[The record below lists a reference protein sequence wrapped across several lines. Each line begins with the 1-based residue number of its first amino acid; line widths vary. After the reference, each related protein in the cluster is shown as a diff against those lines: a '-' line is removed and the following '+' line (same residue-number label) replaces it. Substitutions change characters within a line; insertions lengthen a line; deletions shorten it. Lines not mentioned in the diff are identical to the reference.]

1 MTSRVLLTCTAA
13 ALLTACTSATP
24 DGKAPPAAASVPPHQ
39 QANPWFR
46 GGVEAVAARGAEPG
60 GAKNVVLF
68 VGDGMG
74 ISTVTAAR
82 ILAGQ
87 QAGGSGEE
95 HLLSFE
101 HFPFTGLAK
110 TYNVDAQTAD
120 SAGTMSA
127 MMTGVKTDM
136 GVFGIDE
143 DVVRGNCASARGN
156 RVVTALELAELAGKA
171 TGVVST
177 ARLTH
182 ATPGA
187 TYAHTADRDWED
199 DSALPAEAAAAGC
212 RDIASQF
219 VTFRERLAERY
230 PGAAVDGIEVALG
243 GGRRHFLP
251 AEGSPSA
258 QGSPHGSGRRT
269 DGDLVA
275 RWLASTPGGRYVND
289 RDSLLAAPQDGPLLG
304 LFTDSHM
311 SYEADRPATEPSLT
325 DMTLAA
331 LDRLAG
337 DPAGFFLM
345 VEAGR
350 IDHAHHAGN
359 AANALGD
366 TIELSR
372 AVAATLERVDPAE
385 TLVIVTA
392 DHSHTL
398 TLGGYPR
405 RGNPILGKV
414 VFPGEDAPAL
424 AVDGLPYTT
433 LGYRNGRGF
442 RDFGDETDADATY
455 AEPPHPGRVDLT
467 DVNTEAPGFHQAALV
482 PTDSE
487 THGGEDVAVYAIGP
501 GAAAVS
507 GVQEQ
512 SNIFHVMNA
521 AAGLAAAADAVLRG
535 GPEAATATSAKAS
548 YRGRAR

>member
-1 MTSRVLLTCTAA
+1 MTARAFLTCTAA
-13 ALLTACTSATP
+13 AILAACASASP
-24 DGKAPPAAASVPPHQ
+24 DGAPPATAAVPAHQ

-46 GGVEAVAARGAEPG
+46 DGAEAVAARGAAPG

-74 ISTVTAAR
+74 LSTVTAAR

-87 QAGGSGEE
+87 QAGASGEE

-101 HFPFTGLAK
+101 RFPFTGLAK
-110 TYNVDAQTAD
+110 TYNVDAQTPD

-143 DVVRGNCASARGN
+143 DVIRGDCDSARGHS
-156 RVVTALELAELAGKA
+156 VVTALELAELAGKA

-199 DSALPAEAAAAGC
+199 DSELPESAAAAGC

-219 VTFRERLAERY
+219 VDFRERLAARY

-251 AEGSPSA
+251 EGSE
-258 QGSPHGSGRRT
+258 QGSGRRS

-275 RWLASTPGGRYVND
+275 RWLEANPGGHYVAD
-289 RDSLLAAPQDGPLLG
+289 RDSLLAAPPGGPLLG

-325 DMTLAA
+325 DMTVAA

-337 DPAGFFLM
+337 DPEGFFLM

-359 AANALGD
+359 AANALTD

-372 AVAATLERVDPAE
+372 AVAATLARVDPAE

-392 DHSHTL
+392 DHSHTM
-398 TLGGYPR
+398 TMGGYPR

-414 VFPGEDAPAL
+414 VFPGQEAPAL
-424 AVDGLPYTT
+424 AGDGLPYTT

-442 RDFGDETDADATY
+442 RDFGDETDADRTY
-455 AEPPHPGRVDLT
+455 AEPPNPGRADLT
-467 DVNTEAPGFHQAALV
+467 AVDTEAPGFHQEALV

-521 AAGLAAAADAVLRG
+521 AAGLAAAAEAALRG
-535 GPEAATATSAKAS
+535 DPEAGEAAS
-548 YRGRAR
+548 GGSRYRGRAR

>member
-1 MTSRVLLTCTAA
+1 MTARAIFTCTAA
-13 ALLTACTSATP
+13 AILAACASTGP
-24 DGKAPPAAASVPPHQ
+24 DGTPPAIVAIPSHQ
-39 QANPWFR
+39 QENPWFR
-46 GGVEAVAARGAEPG
+46 GGVETVATRGAAQG
-60 GAKNVVLF
+60 WAKNVVLF

-74 ISTVTAAR
+74 VSTVTAAR

-87 QAGGSGEE
+87 QAGASGEE

-101 HFPFTGLAK
+101 RFPFTGLAK
-110 TYNVDAQTAD
+110 TYNVDAQTPD

-143 DVVRGNCASARGN
+143 DVVRGDCASTRGHV
-156 RVVTALELAELAGKA
+156 VVTALELAELAGKA

-199 DSALPAEAAAAGC
+199 DSELPEGAAGC

-219 VTFRERLAERY
+219 VAFRELLAARY
-230 PGAAVDGIEVALG
+230 PGASVDGIEVALG

-251 AEGSPSA
+251 EGSSN
-258 QGSPHGSGRRT
+258 GSGRRG

-275 RWLASTPGGRYVND
+275 RWLRENPGGHYVAD
-289 RDSLLAAPQDGPLLG
+289 RDSLLAAPRGGPLLG

-311 SYEADRPATEPSLT
+311 SYEADRPASEPSLT
-325 DMTLAA
+325 DMTVAA

-337 DPAGFFLM
+337 DPEGFFLM

-359 AANALGD
+359 AANALTD

-372 AVAATLERVDPAE
+372 AVAATLARVDPAE

-392 DHSHTL
+392 DHSHTM
-398 TLGGYPR
+398 TMGGYPR

-414 VFPGEDAPAL
+414 VFPGQDAPAL
-424 AVDGLPYTT
+424 AKDGLPYTT

-442 RDFGDETDADATY
+442 RDFGDETDADTTY
-455 AEPPHPGRVDLT
+455 AEPPNPGRADLT
-467 DVNTEAPGFHQAALV
+467 AVDTEAPGFHQEALV

-512 SNIFHVMNA
+512 SNVFHVMNA
-521 AAGLAAAADAVLRG
+521 AAALAAAADAALPG
-535 GPEAATATSAKAS
+535 GDQAGKAASGHST

>member
-1 MTSRVLLTCTAA
+1 MTPRILLSCTAA
-13 ALLTACTSATP
+13 ALLAACAGATP
-24 DGKAPPAAASVPPHQ
+24 EGAPPPATGAVPAHQ
-39 QANPWFR
+39 QENPWFR
-46 GGVEAVAARGAEPG
+46 DGASAVAARGAGHG
-60 GAKNVVLF
+60 GARNVVLF

-74 ISTVTAAR
+74 VSTVTAAR

-87 QAGGSGEE
+87 QAGASGEE

-101 HFPFTGLAK
+101 RFPFTGLAK
-110 TYNVDAQTAD
+110 TYNVDAQTPD

-136 GVFGIDE
+136 GVFGVDE
-143 DVVRGNCASARGN
+143 DVVRGHCDSARGN
-156 RVVTALELAELAGKA
+156 SVISALELAELAGKA

-182 ATPGA
+182 ATPAA
-187 TYAHTADRDWED
+187 TYAHSADRDWED
-199 DSALPAEAAAAGC
+199 DSELPADAAAAGC

-219 VTFRERLAERY
+219 LAFREQLAERY
-230 PGAAVDGIEVALG
+230 PGAVVDGIEVALG

-251 AEGSPSA
+251 AGNSA
-258 QGSPHGSGRRT
+258 HGSGRRG
-269 DGDLVA
+269 DGDLIA
-275 RWLASTPGGRYVND
+275 RWLAENPGGHYVAD
-289 RDSLLAAPQDGPLLG
+289 RDSLLGAPGDGPLLG
-304 LFTDSHM
+304 LFTASHM

-325 DMTLAA
+325 DMTIAA
-331 LDRLAG
+331 LERLAG
-337 DPAGFFLM
+337 DPEGFFLM

-372 AVAATLERVDPAE
+372 AVAATLQRVDPAE

-392 DHSHTL
+392 DHSHTM
-398 TLGGYPR
+398 TMGGYPR

-414 VFPGEDAPAL
+414 VFPGQDTPAL
-424 AVDGLPYTT
+424 AEDGLPYTT

-455 AEPPHPGRVDLT
+455 AAPPHAGRVDLT
-467 DVNTEAPGFHQAALV
+467 DVDTEAPGFHQEALV
-482 PTDSE
+482 PTASE

-521 AAGLAAAADAVLRG
+521 AAALQAAADAAL
-535 GPEAATATSAKAS
+535 
-548 YRGRAR
+548 AR

>member
-1 MTSRVLLTCTAA
+1 MNPRTVFSCLSAA
-13 ALLTACTSATP
+13 FLVACASADP
-24 DGKAPPAAASVPPHQ
+24 DKANPDNAQPPAAAAVPAHQ
-39 QANPWFR
+39 QENAWFR
-46 GGVEAVAARGAEPG
+46 TGVEAVAARGAAG
-60 GAKNVVLF
+60 GTAKNVVLF

-74 ISTVTAAR
+74 VSTVTAAR

-87 QAGGSGEE
+87 QGGGSGEE

-101 HFPFTGLAK
+101 RFPFTGLAK
-110 TYNVDAQTAD
+110 TYNVDAQTPD

-127 MMTGVKTDM
+127 MMAGVKTDM
-136 GVFGIDE
+136 GVFGVDE
-143 DVVRGNCASARGN
+143 RVTRGDCASTRGAK
-156 RVVTALELAELAGKA
+156 VVTALELAELAGKA

-199 DSALPAEAAAAGC
+199 DSALPAAAAAEGC

-219 VTFRERLAERY
+219 VAFAGQLAGRY
-230 PGAAVDGIEVALG
+230 PQARVDGIEVALG

-251 AEGSPSA
+251 TEGS
-258 QGSPHGSGRRT
+258 GYGTGRRG
-269 DGDLVA
+269 DDDLVA
-275 RWLASTPGGRYVND
+275 RWLEQTPGGHYVAD
-289 RDSLLAAPQDGPLLG
+289 RAALLAAPAEGPLLG
-304 LFTDSHM
+304 LFSDSHM
-311 SYEADRPATEPSLT
+311 SYEADRQDSEPSLT
-325 DMTLAA
+325 DMTVAA
-331 LDRLAG
+331 LQRLA
-337 DPAGFFLM
+337 DHPEGFFLM

-372 AVAATLERVDPAE
+372 AVAATLARVDPAE

-392 DHSHTL
+392 DHSHTM
-398 TLGGYPR
+398 TMGGYPR

-414 VFPGEDAPAL
+414 VFPGQEAPAL

-442 RDFGDETDADATY
+442 RDYGDETDADKTY
-455 AEPPHPGRVDLT
+455 AAAPHAGRVDLT
-467 DVNTEAPGFHQAALV
+467 EVDTEAPGFHQEALV

-512 SNIFHVMNA
+512 SNLFHVMNA
-521 AAGLAAAADAVLRG
+521 AAGLAAAADAALG
-535 GPEAATATSAKAS
+535 GGTEAGTADAGHSP

>member
-1 MTSRVLLTCTAA
+1 MTPRVLLTCTAA
-13 ALLTACTSATP
+13 LLAACAGTTP
-24 DGKAPPAAASVPPHQ
+24 DSAAPPAVGSVPAHQ
-39 QANPWFR
+39 QANPWFQS
-46 GGVEAVAARGAEPG
+46 GVETVAARAAAAGA
-60 GAKNVVLF
+60 AKNVVLF

-74 ISTVTAAR
+74 VSTVTAAR

-101 HFPFTGLAK
+101 RFPFTGLAK

-136 GVFGIDE
+136 GVFGIDQ
-143 DVVRGNCASARGN
+143 DVVRGDCASARGN
-156 RVVTALELAELAGKA
+156 GVVTALELAELAGKA

-187 TYAHTADRDWED
+187 TYAHSPERDWED
-199 DSALPAEAAAAGC
+199 DSVLPAEAAAAGC

-219 VTFRERLAERY
+219 VAFRERLAAGH

-251 AEGSPSA
+251 AEGSP
-258 QGSPHGSGRRT
+258 HGGGQRN
-269 DGDLVA
+269 DGDLIA
-275 RWLASTPGGRYVND
+275 RWLAENTGGHYVAD
-289 RDSLLAAPQDGPLLG
+289 RDSLLAAPQNGPLLG

-325 DMTLAA
+325 DMTVAA
-331 LDRLAG
+331 LERLAG
-337 DPAGFFLM
+337 DPEGFFLM

-366 TIELSR
+366 TIELAR

-392 DHSHTL
+392 DHSHTM
-398 TLGGYPR
+398 TMGGYPR

-414 VFPGEDAPAL
+414 VFPGQDAPAL

-442 RDFGDETDADATY
+442 RDLGDETDADATY
-455 AEPPHPGRVDLT
+455 ATPPHPGRVDLT
-467 DVNTEAPGFHQAALV
+467 DVDTEATGFHQEALV
-482 PTDSE
+482 PTESE

-521 AAGLAAAADAVLRG
+521 AAGLAAAADAALRG
-535 GPEAATATSAKAS
+535 GAEPGEAASGHS
-548 YRGRAR
+548 PYRGRAR

>member
-1 MTSRVLLTCTAA
+1 MKTRI
-13 ALLTACTSATP
+13 LLTATAVVLAACASAGP
-24 DGKAPPAAASVPPHQ
+24 DPARPAATAVPAHQ
-39 QANPWFR
+39 QDNPWYR
-46 GGVEAVAARGAEPG
+46 AGTEAVAARRAGSG
-60 GAKNVVLF
+60 TAKNVILF

-87 QAGGSGEE
+87 REGDSGEE
-95 HLLSFE
+95 NLLSFE
-101 HFPFTGLAK
+101 RFPFTGLAK
-110 TYNVDAQTAD
+110 TYNVNAQTAD

-143 DVVRGNCASARGN
+143 DVVRSDCESARGN
-156 RVVTALELAELAGKA
+156 EVATALELAELAGKA

-187 TYAHTADRDWED
+187 TYAHAADRDWED
-199 DSALPAEAAAAGC
+199 DSELPAEAAAAGC

-219 VTFRERLAERY
+219 VLFREIMAERY
-230 PGAAVDGIEVALG
+230 PQAPVDGIEVALG
-243 GGRRHFLP
+243 GGRANFLP
-251 AEGSPSA
+251 AAGSS
-258 QGSPHGSGRRT
+258 HGSGRRG

-275 RWLASTPGGRYVND
+275 RWLAETPGGHYVTD
-289 RDSLLAAPQDGPLLG
+289 RDSLLAAPQEGPLLG
-304 LFTDSHM
+304 LFTASHM
-311 SYEADRPATEPSLT
+311 SYEADRPTTEPSLT

-337 DPAGFFLM
+337 DPEGFFLM

-372 AVAATLERVDPAE
+372 AVAATLARVDPAE

-392 DHSHTL
+392 DHSHTM
-398 TLGGYPR
+398 TMGGYPR

-414 VFPGEDAPAL
+414 VFPGQDAPAL

-442 RDFGDETDADATY
+442 RDYGDETDADTTY
-455 AEPPHPGRVDLT
+455 AAAPHPGRVDLT
-467 DVNTEAPGFHQAALV
+467 EVDTEAPGFHQEALV

-512 SNIFHVMNA
+512 SNLFHVMNA
-521 AAGLAAAADAVLRG
+521 AAGLAAAADAALG
-535 GPEAATATSAKAS
+535 GGTEAGKADS
-548 YRGRAR
+548 GHSPYRGRAR